1 MIPPLG
7 FLRVFVAGFHVEHVV
22 RWPFLVR
29 ARREHGDD
37 GETDGFDGQSGRPI
51 IREDGKADVA
61 VAIDVRMDGHVGPEE
76 DNDRRVERIA
86 FGEFEGKLEQLAI
99 VERGSG
105 AFEIDG
111 PFSQV
116 VARLVDVDGD
126 TGGRIR
132 A

>member
-1 MIPPLG
+1 
-7 FLRVFVAGFHVEHVV
+7 
-22 RWPFLVR
+22 
-29 ARREHGDD
+29 
-37 GETDGFDGQSGRPI
+37 
-51 IREDGKADVA
+51 
-61 VAIDVRMDGHVGPEE
+61 MDGHVGPEE
-76 DNDRRVERIA
+76 DDDRRVERIA
-86 FGEFEGKLEQLAI
+86 FREFEGKLEQLAI